1 MAKKIVVD
9 PKIMLGKP
17 VFEGTRVPIYLVLE
31 LLAEGVTA
39 QEIVKQ
45 YYVDLT
51 EDDVKE
57 ALKYADV
64 TFKEM
69 GHIATTI
76 PESLI

>member
-39 QEIVKQ
+39 QEIVKK

-57 ALKYADV
+57 ALKYADKLV
-64 TFKEM
+64 KSEDIVLA
-69 GHIATTI
+69 GK
-76 PESLI
+76 

>member
-57 ALKYADV
+57 ALKYADKLV
-64 TFKEM
+64 KSEDIVLA
-69 GHIATTI
+69 GK
-76 PESLI
+76 

>member
-57 ALKYADV
+57 ALKYADKLV
-64 TFKEM
+64 KSEEIVLA
-69 GHIATTI
+69 GK
-76 PESLI
+76 